1 MQSLPDIVTLVPQSG
16 VQFIDL
22 RFNIEALDKDTR
34 QFWEQPLPE
43 GQAYDPRGVLVNLK
57 TLQRDED
64 GSWIDPA
71 TGQQP
76 GEDETYP
83 ISRPKAFEA
92 FLNQWI
98 PLPYLRV
105 EDAAA
110 KADDVRQLGP
120 TNWARIRV
128 VPLPEPDEDGN
139 THAVVLAFD
148 TALRESRMSPFP
160 SLSPEDSRRG
170 ATFAMAAARDAI
182 AWFLNQEWLA
192 SWLREVIL
200 DFLRRGWKGKGEP
213 PQGRPC
219 EHFARYLAFL
229 EILHDAR
236 LLPAVKLID
245 VVSDTVPYQPIGVD
259 LVLDIGNSRT
269 CGVLVEHGSGGGLNS
284 GGLNNSFPL
293 QLRDIERPHLV
304 YARPF
309 ESRVEFAIASFGR
322 DALARR
328 SGAAGFQW
336 PSPIRVGPEAMRLA
350 AAARGNQGATGLS
363 SPKRYLWD
371 ERPTTQVWRANG
383 IDPTDGV
390 TVEPPVTGSFM
401 RHVSQEGEV
410 LRAKRRGRR
419 SDLAPAQRA
428 HFSRSSLMTFLLTEV
443 LMHAVS
449 QINAVQSRYARSF
462 PEVPRRL
469 ARILLTM
476 PPAMPLAEQRIFRDR
491 AQAAARLAWDL
502 LGWTQATGGHVPSEP
517 RIVANLDEATATQ
530 LVFLYTEVSQRLR
543 GDPNAFFELTGRR
556 RPARY
561 GDTPSLRIAS
571 IDIGGGTTD
580 LMICTYVSRHG
591 QEITPEQNFRE
602 GFRIA
607 GDEVLRDVIESIV
620 LPQLEQALAAA
631 GTMDAKALLQQLLGG
646 ERGDQSEL
654 ERHLQRQFV
663 SQVLEA
669 IGLAIIHA
677 YELVTDRGTHEILRS
692 TTGALLAGRLVEG
705 PMAYVVRQAER
716 AGARGF
722 DPMAIEISARA
733 EDVDKSVKQALGE
746 ALGFLCEVVH
756 AFDCDWL
763 LVSGR
768 PSRLRAV
775 VDTLVARLP
784 VPPHRIV
791 PMHNYVAGGWYPF
804 RDPAGRIDDPK
815 TTAAVGAMLS
825 ARAEGGLEG
834 FLLRASQLGMR
845 STARYLGRMDLGGNL
860 PRANVLLEDPDR
872 VPGRAPGSL
881 PGGNGAGD
889 EVGFQVE
896 LRAPFS
902 IGFRQLDLERW
913 PVSRLYKLEYT
924 NPDTVQRLR
933 LPLRITVRRA
943 EIDPEQR
950 DTEELREEFK
960 VLEVEDGDGDR
971 QPPGIVTLRLQTEA
985 SEAGYWRD
993 TGVLS
998 VP

>member
-1 MQSLPDIVTLVPQSG
+1 MQKLPDIVTLVPQSG
-16 VQFIDL
+16 IQFLDL
-22 RFNIEALDKDTR
+22 RFNIEALDKETR
-34 QFWEQPLPE
+34 QFWEQPLAP
-43 GQAYDPRGVLVNLK
+43 GQYDPRGALVNLK
-57 TLQRDED
+57 QLARDEQ
-64 GSWIDPA
+64 GRWIDPA
-71 TGQQP
+71 TGIEP
-76 GEDETYP
+76 NEDETYP

-105 EDAAA
+105 DDAQAR
-110 KADDVRQLGP
+110 ADEVRQQGP
-120 TNWARIRV
+120 TNWARIRI
-128 VPLPEPDEDGN
+128 VPLAAPDEDDN
-139 THAVVLAFD
+139 THAIVLAFD

-160 SLSPEDSRRG
+160 GLAPEDSRRG
-170 ATFAMAAARDAI
+170 STFALRAARDAI

-192 SWLREVIL
+192 LWLREVIL
-200 DFLRRGWKGKGEP
+200 EFVRRGWKGKGEP
-213 PQGRPC
+213 PQGRPV
-219 EHFARYLAFL
+219 EHFARYLAL
-229 EILHDAR
+229 LDIIADAA
-236 LLPAVKLID
+236 LLPAVKLVD
-245 VVSDTVPYQPIGVD
+245 VVSETVPYRPIEVD

-269 CGVLVEHGSGGGLNS
+269 CGVLVEHGGGAT
-284 GGLNNSFPL
+284 LNNSFPL
-293 QLRDIERPHLV
+293 QLRDTERPHLV
-304 YARPF
+304 YAKPF
-309 ESRVEFAIASFGR
+309 ESRVEFGIASFGR

-371 ERPTTQVWRANG
+371 ERATTQVWRANG

-401 RHVSQEGEV
+401 RYVSQDGEV
-410 LRAKRRGRR
+410 LRARRRGRR
-419 SDLAPAQRA
+419 ADAGPAQRA
-428 HFSRSSLMTFLLTEV
+428 NFSRSSLMSFLLTEV

-449 QINAVQSRYARSF
+449 QINSVQSRYARSF

-469 ARILLTM
+469 SRILLTM

-491 AQAAARLAWDL
+491 AQGAARLAWDL
-502 LGWTQATGGHVPSEP
+502 MGWTQQTGRHVPAEP

-530 LVFLYTEVSQRLR
+530 LVFLYTEVAQRLR

-556 RPARY
+556 RPERY

-591 QEITPEQNFRE
+591 QEITPDQNFRE
-602 GFRIA
+602 GFRLA
-607 GDEVLRDVIESIV
+607 GDEILRDVIESIV
-620 LPQLEQALAAA
+620 LPQLEAALATA
-631 GTMDAKALLQQLLGG
+631 GVIDAKALLQQVLGG
-646 ERGDQSEL
+646 ERGDQSEA

-669 IGLAIIHA
+669 LGLAIIHA
-677 YELVTDRGTHEILRS
+677 YEAVSEPTANEILRAS
-692 TTGALLAGRLVEG
+692 IAVLLKGRLVEA
-705 PMAYVVRQAER
+705 PVAFFVRQAER
-716 AGARGF
+716 AGARDF
-722 DPMAIEISARA
+722 DPLAVEISARA
-733 EDVDKSVKQALGE
+733 DDVDKSIKQAIGE
-746 ALGFLCEVVH
+746 TLGFLSEVVH

-763 LVSGR
+763 LVAGR

-775 VDTLVARLP
+775 METLIARLP
-784 VPPHRIV
+784 VAPHRIV
-791 PMHNYVAGGWYPF
+791 GMHRYVAGAWYPF

-825 ARAEGGLEG
+825 ARAEGGVEG
-834 FLLRASQLGMR
+834 FLLRASQLGMK
-845 STARYLGRMDLGGNL
+845 STAKYLGRMDLSGKL
-860 PRANVLLEDPDR
+860 PRANVLLVDPDR
-872 VPGRAPGSL
+872 VKSA
-881 PGGNGAGD
+881 GGNGKDAE
-889 EVGFQVE
+889 EVVFQVE
-896 LRAPFS
+896 LRAPIS

-924 NPDTVQRLR
+924 SPDIVPRLR
-933 LPLRITVRRA
+933 LPLRINVRRA
-943 EIDPEQR
+943 EIDPEAR

-960 VLEVEDGDGDR
+960 VDEIEDAEGDR
-971 QPPGIVTLRLQTEA
+971 QSPGIVTLRLQTEA